1 MDRRGATSL
10 PVLIEELSP
19 VCLANFSRN
28 MLSLNLLCTAVNSRG
43 YVLQTR
49 DPAPFLS
56 ERIFHW
62 LLRILHLVI
71 DFPSFRSRCQ
81 CEGLICRYADANAPI
96 TNGNDFC
103 DSFLP
108 VGGEME
114 HQFLNSYIRT
124 SASAPY
130 DTCYNPLLV
139 YFREKYKK
147 SLP

>member
-28 MLSLNLLCTAVNSRG
+28 MLSLNLLCTAVNPEGMFCR
-43 YVLQTR
+43 
-49 DPAPFLS
+49 
-56 ERIFHW
+56 
-62 LLRILHLVI
+62 LVI
-71 DFPSFRSRCQ
+71 QRHSSVSAFSLARPDISPRYRFPFIRPMLRSRCQ

-114 HQFLNSYIRT
+114 H
-124 SASAPY
+124 
-130 DTCYNPLLV
+130 
-139 YFREKYKK
+139 
-147 SLP
+147 